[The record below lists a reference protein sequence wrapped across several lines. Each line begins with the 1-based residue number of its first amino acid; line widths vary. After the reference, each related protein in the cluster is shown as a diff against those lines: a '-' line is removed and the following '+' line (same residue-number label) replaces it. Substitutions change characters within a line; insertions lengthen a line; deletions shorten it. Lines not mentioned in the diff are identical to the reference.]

1 MAIFEFLSLLN
12 NLQIKVWIEDGQ
24 LRFRAPKGAMTEGLK
39 QQIKERKA
47 EIIAFLQEAQT
58 ATQITSLSL
67 VPVARDKDLPL
78 SFAQQRMWFLSQ
90 LDGESTSYNESFQLR
105 IVGKLSLTALEQS
118 INEIIRRHE
127 VLRTNFPTVEGV
139 PFQVIRPNLTL
150 SIPVSSRQTT
160 RILETTVSRR
170 TSFVGVTNRLSPSPR
185 TNFCRCYCRI

>member
-12 NLQIKVWIEDGQ
+12 NLDIKIWLEDGQ
-24 LRFRAPKGAMTEGLK
+24 LRFRAPKGAMTDELK

-67 VPVARDKDLPL
+67 VSVARDKDLPL

-90 LDGESTSYNESFQLR
+90 LDGESTFYNESFQLR

-118 INEIIRRHE
+118 INGIIRRHE

-150 SIPVSSRQTT
+150 SI
-160 RILETTVSRR
+160 
-170 TSFVGVTNRLSPSPR
+170 
-185 TNFCRCYCRI
+185 RCFFHLLLK

>member
-12 NLQIKVWIEDGQ
+12 NLDIKIWLEDGQ
-24 LRFRAPKGAMTEGLK
+24 LRFRAPKGAMTDELK

-90 LDGESTSYNESFQLR
+90 
-105 IVGKLSLTALEQS
+105 
-118 INEIIRRHE
+118 
-127 VLRTNFPTVEGV
+127 
-139 PFQVIRPNLTL
+139 
-150 SIPVSSRQTT
+150 
-160 RILETTVSRR
+160 
-170 TSFVGVTNRLSPSPR
+170 
-185 TNFCRCYCRI
+185 